1 MKDTFENTFASIS
14 TGFLQDE
21 DIATFAT
28 KNGLATITDHICEVS
43 RGVSLEKKNTS
54 AINHINYALQNHIKI
69 PNVETIEDLE
79 LHHYTDDL
87 CGKFGT
93 YFAIHARK
101 RKNPNAPLV
110 SLSTAVNYMSALKT
124 YFIDTN
130 R

>member
-28 KNGLATITDHICEVS
+28 KTGLATITDYICEVS
-43 RGVSLEKKNTS
+43 RGVSLVKKNTS

-69 PNVETIEDLE
+69 PHVETIEDLE

-101 RKNPNAPLV
+101 RKNPNGPLV